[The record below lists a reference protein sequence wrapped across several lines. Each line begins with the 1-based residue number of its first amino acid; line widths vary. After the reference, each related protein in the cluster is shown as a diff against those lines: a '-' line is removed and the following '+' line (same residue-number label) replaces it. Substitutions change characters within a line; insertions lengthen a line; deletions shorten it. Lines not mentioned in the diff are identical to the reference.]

1 MNKAEFIASKLKTLA
16 ENLSDVKPKTKIPE
30 GLFTRKASG
39 IVRGL
44 LDLTNGDKGKAMK
57 KLNFYINRF
66 GEDLPNKTEVMKA
79 KKMLETNSYVDV
91 VESNLIL
98 WGRKKGE
105 NREDEVIVYTGTENT
120 NLDLLN
126 RVKQLAKKDGYKV
139 FRIQNLNTE
148 DKDLAPDF
156 KRIRQKA
163 RKRKTEKVLS
173 SFSNYPK
180 LREVLENF
188 SITESNPENER
199 KAARTLLDCLD

>member
-1 MNKAEFIASKLKTLA
+1 MNVETRLKRFYNLVLSKT
-16 ENLSDVKPKTKIPE
+16 
-30 GLFTRKASG
+30 
-39 IVRGL
+39 
-44 LDLTNGDKGKAMK
+44 
-57 KLNFYINRF
+57 
-66 GEDLPNKTEVMKA
+66 NKTELEKA
-79 KKMLETNSYVDV
+79 KKMLETNSSVDV

>member
-1 MNKAEFIASKLKTLA
+1 MNVETKLKRFY
-16 ENLSDVKPKTKIPE
+16 NLVLSKT
-30 GLFTRKASG
+30 
-39 IVRGL
+39 
-44 LDLTNGDKGKAMK
+44 
-57 KLNFYINRF
+57 
-66 GEDLPNKTEVMKA
+66 NKTELEKA
-79 KKMLETNSYVDV
+79 KKMLETNSSVDV